1 MPSDLTSDGICYG
14 HRIYNIDSRA
24 NGGGSGT

>member
-14 HRIYNIDSRA
+14 HRTYNIDSRA